1 MRISNLC
8 SLKFSLVTLHL
19 SSSAL
24 LLSSKSHFP
33 PSRILGDYKADYRA
47 TEYMAGCGGEPP
59 PVIGAAAQARS
70 TANTASNA
78 MARGA
83 APTNSTSLVGLHKH
97 SGGNGEDVGPSL
109 SASGVAASTGLRQ
122 LPPQTASTQFSKSSV
137 RLGRAF

>member
-1 MRISNLC
+1 M
-8 SLKFSLVTLHL
+8 
-19 SSSAL
+19 
-24 LLSSKSHFP
+24 LSSKSHFP

-97 SGGNGEDVGPSL
+97 SGGGSGDDVGPSL
-109 SASGVAASTGLRQ
+109 SASGAAASTGLRQ
-122 LPPQTASTQFSKSSV
+122 PQTASTQFSKSSV